1 MEIIQVDT
9 PMGNYNLKVMCLPT
23 CAGQGDINSIFCRGV
38 SMDSGSFDSP
48 SRGMNYARKGII
60 RWLEISEQFA
70 WKSLVNERLSY
81 KLRFAPVLVWY
92 HLFLYYPS
100 IYNEDFMFFD
110 TSMVLH
116 GIFVFDTIW
125 IYSMQEPT
133 YLCKIALVSI
143 CFGMVFT
150 QIITRVYKDS
160 LTLTYP
166 LDISIWLV
174 LQFWYLW
181 GVSLIPLV
189 MLIIGTMHSPI

>member
-1 MEIIQVDT
+1 MWLSQHFWYQTSSLWNGALPNIHHIFPENIKWMEIIQVDT
-9 PMGNYNLKVMCLPT
+9 PMGNYNLKVMCLLT
-23 CAGQGDINSIFCRGV
+23 CAGQGDFNSIFCRGV

-48 SRGMNYARKGII
+48 SRGMIYARKGII

-116 GIFVFDTIW
+116 GILFLIPFGSI
-125 IYSMQEPT
+125 
-133 YLCKIALVSI
+133 LCKNPH
-143 CFGMVFT
+143 
-150 QIITRVYKDS
+150 
-160 LTLTYP
+160 TYAK
-166 LDISIWLV
+166 
-174 LQFWYLW
+174 
-181 GVSLIPLV
+181 
-189 MLIIGTMHSPI
+189 SP